1 MVAENLSLKFVPL
14 SDGSWCEF
22 LTLFFCRQQLEL
34 ASEKLRNLSL
44 QTSPSSEASGSLER
58 EQALTA
64 TLNTQ
69 IKQLQADLREKVAEI
84 GAIKQAHVSSSS
96 SQVNSRQFMYRSRWH
111 SCQMGTLEAKIQT
124 LITENSALKSEQIQL
139 QQDAAKVKQIVLSLS
154 WNLTFFGWLRQQQNP
169 NWSVADLQPLHSNTR
184 LLRNNYLLC
193 NARTVNCKLLSKPYR
208 RADPF

>member
-1 MVAENLSLKFVPL
+1 
-14 SDGSWCEF
+14 
-22 LTLFFCRQQLEL
+22 LEL

-96 SQVNSRQFMYRSRWH
+96 SQVNSRQFMYRSR
-111 SCQMGTLEAKIQT
+111 
-124 LITENSALKSEQIQL
+124 
-139 QQDAAKVKQIVLSLS
+139 
-154 WNLTFFGWLRQQQNP
+154 
-169 NWSVADLQPLHSNTR
+169 
-184 LLRNNYLLC
+184 
-193 NARTVNCKLLSKPYR
+193 
-208 RADPF
+208 